1 MLLAYQAN
9 PIATSAHNFEEI
21 KPKIILL
28 NTILSLEIILG
39 KLSNHKGFK
48 LSFSIGEIIDK
59 AN

>member
-1 MLLAYQAN
+1 MQAN

-28 NTILSLEIILG
+28 NTILLLEIILG

-48 LSFSIGEIIDK
+48 LSFSIGEIIG
-59 AN
+59 